1 MKTLLEEL
9 SEVDAFD
16 LCIRLYQRN
25 EEYLGYL
32 YRAHFDLNQYQGGM
46 CISAVLK
53 TTERTLRRLTS
64 PLRPNR
70 GATGGA
76 V

>member
-32 YRAHFDLNQYQGGM
+32 YRAHFDQ
-46 CISAVLK
+46 
-53 TTERTLRRLTS
+53 E
-64 PLRPNR
+64 PRPAIFDKYKN
-70 GATGGA
+70 
-76 V
+76 